1 MPLMHGNFGQ
11 HDTKD
16 LLSEDNNNIHF
27 NNNSTNQLN
36 MANSQKGMIRVVSL
50 NKQSIDIVVNKVNEG
65 R

>member
-50 NKQSIDIVVNKVNEG
+50 NK
-65 R
+65 

>member
-16 LLSEDNNNIHF
+16 LLSEDNNNNIHF

-50 NKQSIDIVVNKVNEG
+50 NK
-65 R
+65 